1 MNYKINL
8 DKKKEF
14 EKWNYKQMLKH
25 FFPFMIP
32 AFLLMDFV
40 MGFVFSNNTEFPL
53 PISTTI
59 KIILFSNIV
68 FFIIFFICILFGIK
82 RVSSKLETWEL
93 NIEENYAIL
102 KNSSAIT
109 TVNFA
114 DFNKFKKDNNSITFY
129 FKGMRRFYI
138 NWDCFINSE
147 NLKSEL
153 ENIASRIGTFTRPE
167 LSIEQPKTKVKFNSK
182 FNLFFYIILGII
194 VIVRILMIFLK

>member
-40 MGFVFSNNTEFPL
+40 MGFVFSSNTEFPL

-129 FKGMRRFYI
+129 FKGIRRFYI